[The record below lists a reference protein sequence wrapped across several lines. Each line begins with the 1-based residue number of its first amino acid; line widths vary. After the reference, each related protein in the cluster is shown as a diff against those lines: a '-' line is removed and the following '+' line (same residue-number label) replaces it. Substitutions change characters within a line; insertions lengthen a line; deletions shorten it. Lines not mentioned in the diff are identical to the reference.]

1 MRKIKKIMFGSLCL
15 AAALFTAT
23 AVSHTPGQ
31 EIVYAATDK
40 SGLYHEGNSWNYY
53 EDGQIAADKT
63 TLVKYNGSWWYIE
76 NGRVNFNTETLCKYN
91 GSWWYVEGGR
101 VNFGKTTLCKYNGSW
116 WFVRNGK
123 VDFSSRT
130 LCKYNGT
137 WWYVNGGKVYFS
149 AETVVK
155 YASTWYYVKNGQVN
169 WNATTLCKYNDA
181 WWYIRNGKIDFS
193 STTLCRYGE
202 SHRTRTFS
210 DGTTERLYDWYYVHG
225 GKVDFS
231 ARTLCKYNGTWW
243 FVESGKVNYYDNTLV
258 KYGNNWYCVIDGK
271 VAWNKSLSRVKYNGH
286 EYEVRNGIVD
296 FSAGV
301 DYYVYND
308 SMITYVSGCPY
319 PLYKIFYD
327 DRGYPYYYGKWGGSA
342 NMDADNL
349 HKTEACSRA
358 IGDYML
364 FEKRFSYIGESWR
377 SLGTYDGFPVV
388 VRYIQIPGETD
399 SPESYGIPF

>member
-1 MRKIKKIMFGSLCL
+1 MFGSLCL
-15 AAALFTAT
+15 AAALFTAPV
-23 AVSHTPGQ
+23 VSHTPGQ

-40 SGLYHEGNSWNYY
+40 SGLYHEGDSWNYY

-63 TLVKYNGSWWYIE
+63 TLVKYNGSWWYI
-76 NGRVNFNTETLCKYN
+76 
-91 GSWWYVEGGR
+91 
-101 VNFGKTTLCKYNGSW
+101 
-116 WFVRNGK
+116 
-123 VDFSSRT
+123 
-130 LCKYNGT
+130 
-137 WWYVNGGKVYFS
+137 
-149 AETVVK
+149 
-155 YASTWYYVKNGQVN
+155 
-169 WNATTLCKYNDA
+169 
-181 WWYIRNGKIDFS
+181 RNGKIDFS

-202 SHRTRTFS
+202 SQTRTYS

-243 FVESGKVNYYDNTLV
+243 FVESGKVNYDDNTLV
-258 KYGNNWYCVIDGK
+258 KYGNNWYLVMDGK
-271 VAWNKSLSRVKYNGH
+271 VEWNQRSRIVKFNGH

-327 DRGYPYYYGKWGGSA
+327 DRGYPYFYGKWGGPA

-349 HKTEACSRA
+349 HKTEACLDA

-364 FEKRFSYIGESWR
+364 YEKGFSYIMQPWR
-377 SLGTYDGFPVV
+377 SLGTYDEVSVV

-399 SPESYGIPF
+399 SLESYGIPF

>member
-1 MRKIKKIMFGSLCL
+1 MFGSLCL
-15 AAALFTAT
+15 AAALFTAP

-40 SGLYHEGNSWNYY
+40 SGLYHDGDSWNYY

-63 TLVKYNGSWWYIE
+63 TLVKYNGSWWYVE
-76 NGRVNFNTETLCKYN
+76 NGRVNFNAETLCKYN

-123 VDFSSRT
+123 VDFSS
-130 LCKYNGT
+130 
-137 WWYVNGGKVYFS
+137 
-149 AETVVK
+149 
-155 YASTWYYVKNGQVN
+155 
-169 WNATTLCKYNDA
+169 
-181 WWYIRNGKIDFS
+181 
-193 STTLCRYGE
+193 TTLCRYGE
-202 SHRTRTFS
+202 SQTRTYS

-243 FVESGKVNYYDNTLV
+243 FVESGKVNYDDITLV
-258 KYGNNWYCVIDGK
+258 KYGNNWYLVMDGK
-271 VAWNKSLSRVKYNGH
+271 VAWNQRSRIVKFNGH

-319 PLYKIFYD
+319 PLDKIFYD
-327 DRGYPYYYGKWGGSA
+327 DRGYPYYYEKGGGSA
-342 NMDADNL
+342 NMDADSL
-349 HKTEACSRA
+349 HKSEVCSNA
-358 IGDYML
+358 IDDYML
-364 FEKRFSYIGESWR
+364 YEKGFSCNVLPWR
-377 SLGTYDGFPVV
+377 DLGTYDGVPVV
-388 VRYIQIPGETD
+388 VRYIRIPGEAD
-399 SPESYGIPF
+399 LPESYGIPF